1 MSINCAIISGNLTR
15 DPELKTTASGTSILN
30 FSVAVNDR
38 ILNGDQWEDKPN
50 YIDCVMFGKRA
61 EGVSRHLAK
70 GSKVVCQGRLRWSQ
84 WQDRET
90 GKNRSK
96 VEVVVESLDFAGGR
110 SDAKT
115 TESVYD
121 NDIPF

>member
-38 ILNGDQWEDKPN
+38 ILNGDKWEDKPN
-50 YIDCVMFGKRA
+50 YIECVMFGKRA
-61 EGVSRHLAK
+61 EGVARYLAK
-70 GSKVVCQGRLRWSQ
+70 GSKVVCQGKLRWSQ
-84 WQDRET
+84 WQDRES

-96 VEVVVESLDFAGGR
+96 VEVIVESLDFAGGR

-115 TESVYD
+115 ESVYD